1 MGTVTVENLKKSFGK
16 VQAIAG
22 ISFETVAG
30 EIFGIIGADG
40 AGKSTLLQILV
51 TLLTPSGGSG
61 TILGYDIFKD
71 YRKIRTLVG
80 YMPERFSLYPDLT
93 VEENLQFFTKLFNV
107 RQSSEELSLNTFAR
121 QLIPFKN
128 RRAGKL
134 SGGMKQKLALSCAL
148 VHNPQL
154 LILDEPTRGVDPIS
168 RTEFWQKL
176 ISLRDSGKTIIVTT
190 SYMDE
195 ANLCDRIAFCDQGR
209 FLLTDSPQSIINKEK
224 EPIYAIRGS
233 NMFRLLQTVRQWERT
248 KACYTFGDTLHLRID
263 KGYSTDELLR
273 FLKNSGCPDVSI
285 QTIKANIEDCFMQ
298 LVNNPEKAE
307 TTIN

>member
-107 RQSSEELSLNTFAR
+107 RQSSEDLSLNTFAR

-134 SGGMKQKLALSCAL
+134 SGGMKQKLAIISAL
-148 VHNPQL
+148 LHTPKLMV
-154 LILDEPTRGVDPIS
+154 LDEPFVGLDP
-168 RTEFWQKL
+168 EAAFKL
-176 ISLRDSGKTIIVTT
+176 KQVFREMCDEGSAIFFSTHVLDVAEKLCNKIAIIKSG
-190 SYMDE
+190 
-195 ANLCDRIAFCDQGR
+195 NLVAD
-209 FLLTDSPQSIINKEK
+209 
-224 EPIYAIRGS
+224 
-233 NMFRLLQTVRQWERT
+233 
-248 KACYTFGDTLHLRID
+248 GDID
-263 KGYSTDELLR
+263 KVRGDESLE
-273 FLKNSGCPDVSI
+273 DV
-285 QTIKANIEDCFMQ
+285 FMEV
-298 LVNNPEKAE
+298 LESHEK
-307 TTIN
+307 

>member
-107 RQSSEELSLNTFAR
+107 RQSSEDLSLNTFAR

-209 FLLTDSPQSIINKEK
+209 FLLTDSPQSIINK
-224 EPIYAIRGS
+224 
-233 NMFRLLQTVRQWERT
+233 
-248 KACYTFGDTLHLRID
+248 
-263 KGYSTDELLR
+263 
-273 FLKNSGCPDVSI
+273 
-285 QTIKANIEDCFMQ
+285 
-298 LVNNPEKAE
+298 
-307 TTIN
+307 